1 MPRSTSA
8 DAPGGASRYPG
19 AKILFVAISQPKRS
33 ATAGEANLPDPDV
46 RSTQGK
52 SEPRWLTGTNTEHL
66 S

>member
-19 AKILFVAISQPKRS
+19 AKILFAAISQPKRS
-33 ATAGEANLPDPDV
+33 GRAGVITLPDPDV

-52 SEPRWLTGTNTEHL
+52 SEPRWLTGANTEVA
-66 S
+66 